1 MTPPGTAGNRYD
13 AAEWAGAFGD
23 LGTLLPFVMA
33 YLGILKLDAS
43 GVLLGFG
50 VSMIV
55 CGWYY
60 KTPFPVQPMKAA
72 GAVATAQATQ
82 MAMTPGVVYG
92 AGLVT
97 GLIWLLIGVTGMAE
111 RLGRWVSRPVVH
123 GVMLGLGAALM
134 LQGAVL
140 MRQQWLLAVVGL
152 ALVVVMARVRR
163 FPSLFALLVLGLGWT
178 AYQRPEALSALASI
192 GIEWRWPAFAW
203 PAISAHDLMVGTVLL
218 ALPQAPLTLGNA
230 IIGIRTENNRLFP
243 HRSVSDR
250 GVALS
255 TGWMNLFGSAV
266 GAVPMCHGA
275 GGMAGHVAFGA
286 RTGGSVI
293 ILGSLLLVL
302 ALAFSSSVMTLFG
315 LVPMALLGTIL
326 FVTGWQLGAGQIRQD
341 RAGGEWLLLL
351 ATASLSVWN
360 VAVGLTAGVA
370 LQYLLSRYKAAD
382 V

>member
-152 ALVVVMARVRR
+152 ALVVVMARGMNART
-163 FPSLFALLVLGLGWT
+163 L
-178 AYQRPEALSALASI
+178 QK
-192 GIEWRWPAFAW
+192 
-203 PAISAHDLMVGTVLL
+203 
-218 ALPQAPLTLGNA
+218 AP
-230 IIGIRTENNRLFP
+230 
-243 HRSVSDR
+243 V
-250 GVALS
+250 
-255 TGWMNLFGSAV
+255 
-266 GAVPMCHGA
+266 HGA
-275 GGMAGHVAFGA
+275 TRAPVMRTVFTSPPMPRSDVAA
-286 RTGGSVI
+286 R
-293 ILGSLLLVL
+293 
-302 ALAFSSSVMTLFG
+302 
-315 LVPMALLGTIL
+315 
-326 FVTGWQLGAGQIRQD
+326 
-341 RAGGEWLLLL
+341 
-351 ATASLSVWN
+351 
-360 VAVGLTAGVA
+360 
-370 LQYLLSRYKAAD
+370 
-382 V
+382 